1 MRRHVLLLSLLAA
14 LAAPAAAQEPAN
26 AEQRRKMEAMM
37 AAMQPGP
44 EHARLAQL
52 AGTWDVELTMWSPG
66 GREPARAGAVAEN
79 EMILG
84 GRFLQSRVKGGQPP
98 MQIESLTLTGFDRRY
113 NRYTTVGFDT
123 WGTYYVTAAGAM
135 KDSLITMHGTD
146 EDPIAGHT
154 QVYDMNLRFVDE
166 NTYVTDVTFT
176 DAVHAGEK
184 GSFKAFEAVYRR
196 RK

>member
-1 MRRHVLLLSLLAA
+1 MRHHVPLLLFLVLT
-14 LAAPAAAQEPAN
+14 APADAQAPAN

-52 AGTWDVELTMWSPG
+52 AGSWDVELSMRSPG
-66 GREPARAGAVAEN
+66 GGAPVKAAAVAEN

-84 GRFLQSRVKGGQPP
+84 GRFLQSRIKGGEPP
-98 MQIESLTLTGFDRRY
+98 MQIESLVLTGFDRRY
-113 NRYTTVGFDT
+113 GRYTTVGFDT
-123 WGTYYVTAAGAM
+123 WGTYYVTAAGGLE
-135 KDSLITMHGTD
+135 DSLITMHGSD

-154 QVYDMNLRFVDE
+154 QVYDMNLRFVDAD
-166 NTYVTDVTFT
+166 TYATDVTFT
-176 DAVHAGEK
+176 DAVHAQGE
-184 GSFKAFEAVYRR
+184 GSFKAVEAVYRR

>member
-1 MRRHVLLLSLLAA
+1 MRPPVLLLSLLAV
-14 LAAPAAAQEPAN
+14 LSAPAVAQQPAN

-44 EHARLAQL
+44 EHARLARL

-66 GREPARAGAVAEN
+66 GGEPARADAVAEN

-98 MQIESLTLTGFDRRY
+98 MQIESLTLTGFDRRHG
-113 NRYTTVGFDT
+113 RFTTVGFDT
-123 WGTYYVTAAGAM
+123 WGTYYVTAAGGM

-166 NTYVTDVTFT
+166 DTYVTDVTFT
-176 DAVHAGEK
+176 DPVHAGTK